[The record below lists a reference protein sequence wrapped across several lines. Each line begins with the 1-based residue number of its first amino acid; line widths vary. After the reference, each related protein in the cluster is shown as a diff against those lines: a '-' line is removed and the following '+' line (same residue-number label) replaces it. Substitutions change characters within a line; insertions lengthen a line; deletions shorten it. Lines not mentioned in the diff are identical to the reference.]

1 MREFLKRN
9 KIRRRKVKQIP
20 AKADIEAQETFK
32 TGILEPLVEQARQ
45 GMIYLF
51 FMDAAH
57 FVWSAFL
64 G

>member
-1 MREFLKRN
+1 M
-9 KIRRRKVKQIP
+9 P

-32 TGILEPLVEQARQ
+32 TGLLEPLVEQARQ

-51 FMDAAH
+51 FMDATH
-57 FVWSAFL
+57 FVWPPFL